1 MDNISEAEKL
11 IPKTQA
17 TIMAGICILVGTI
30 DAHDPKLLHMMQSWI
45 DLAGWINE
53 EIGKATGE
61 ILTFEGD
68 SRIYPTEDEEG

>member
-11 IPKTQA
+11 ILKAQT

-30 DAHDPKLLHMMQSWI
+30 DTHNQKLLYMMQSWI
-45 DLAGWINE
+45 DLAGDLNE

-61 ILTFEGD
+61 LLTFEGD
-68 SRIYPTEDEEG
+68 SRIDPTEDEEG